1 MSKGL
6 RVSVAV
12 ALLCSAHASASAARA
27 HPVPPNVAVPRA
39 HCGPGSHPEMGTQ
52 GRVPASDYTS
62 GRAAKGYDCNA
73 QLVGHYGTSP
83 GFKVLRYSRTGGPG
97 CAYID
102 AGSSDPQNGVGVHVL
117 DMKDPAHPVNT
128 DTLSTPAMASPHE
141 SLLLNQKRG
150 LLVADMGNAVTGP
163 GFVDVYDVSE
173 DCRHPVLQASMPI
186 GVMGHESAFAP
197 DGKTFYVTSSA
208 GSTMVAVDLT
218 DPARPMPI
226 AVTYGR
232 LWHGARV
239 SADGNYLYVADEGAP
254 KPGAV
259 PDGGVFD
266 SRPYLDVYDVSSI
279 QRRSDNAAFRLVGRV
294 TWPNASIP
302 QVPIPMTIRGHHYVL
317 EVDEFAGTQ
326 AQFSAT
332 YAPSF
337 DVGAARIINVDN
349 PKDPYVV
356 SNIRLEVNQPKA
368 RLGSQQNDP
377 GATNPLGGYAAHYCS
392 VPREVD
398 PGIVTC
404 SFLLSGQRVF
414 NVEDP
419 VHPREVAY
427 FNHPPSGG
435 NSAMTQAA
443 WDLKRHAIWFGD
455 GSGLWVVKLTNGVWP
470 RGL

>member
-1 MSKGL
+1 
-6 RVSVAV
+6 
-12 ALLCSAHASASAARA
+12 
-27 HPVPPNVAVPRA
+27 
-39 HCGPGSHPEMGTQ
+39 
-52 GRVPASDYTS
+52 
-62 GRAAKGYDCNA
+62 
-73 QLVGHYGTSP
+73 
-83 GFKVLRYSRTGGPG
+83 
-97 CAYID
+97 
-102 AGSSDPQNGVGVHVL
+102 VHVL
-117 DMKDPAHPVNT
+117 DMKDPAHPLHV
-128 DTLSTPAMASPHE
+128 DTLSTPAMESPHE

-163 GFVDVYDVSE
+163 GFLDVYDVSE
-173 DCRHPVLQASMPI
+173 DCRHPVLQSSLPI

-218 DPARPMPI
+218 DPTRPMPL
-226 AVTYGR
+226 ALTYGR

-239 SADGNYLYVADEGAP
+239 SHDGNYLYVADEGAP

-266 SRPYLDVYDVSSI
+266 SGPYLDVYDVSSI
-279 QRRSDNAAFRLVGRV
+279 QKRAPNSSFRLIGRAS
-294 TWPNASIP
+294 WANASIP

-326 AQFSAT
+326 AQFSLT
-332 YAPSF
+332 YAASF
-337 DVGAARIINVDN
+337 NVGAARIINVDN

-368 RLGSQQNDP
+368 RTGPQQNDP
-377 GATNPLGGYAAHYCS
+377 GATTTLGGYAAHYCS

-427 FNHPPSGG
+427 FNHPPPGG
-435 NSAMTQAA
+435 NSAKTQAA